1 MQTSSIFSSVKQRP
15 CLSCGTDEDV
25 SDQVHHKVLSSVTV
39 SNKHSLLCDSEKQK
53 WTKAGTCYPV
63 PTASEASV
71 EHLVVQLLSHVPFL
85 GPHGLQHTRLPCPS
99 LSLDVCSNSCPLS
112 RWCHPTI
119 LYSVASFSSCL
130 QFFPVSG
137 PFSVS
142 QFFASGGQSIGASA
156 PVFPMNIQ
164 GWFPQGLTGPLLLVQ
179 GTLKSLL
186 KYHNS

>member
-25 SDQVHHKVLSSVTV
+25 SDQVHHTVLSSGTV

-99 LSLDVCSNSCPLS
+99 LSPRVCPNSCPLS
-112 RWCHPTI
+112 RWCHPAI
-119 LYSVASFSSCL
+119 SFSAM
-130 QFFPVSG
+130 
-137 PFSVS
+137 PFSFFFDLPAS
-142 QFFASGGQSIGASA
+142 RSFPMSWLFASGRQRIGASA
-156 PVFPMNIQ
+156 STSVLSMNIQ
-164 GWFPQGLTGPLLLVQ
+164 GWFPLGWTDLISLPSK
-179 GTLKSLL
+179 GTFKSLL
-186 KYHNS
+186 

>member
-1 MQTSSIFSSVKQRP
+1 MCKCYKIFITFP
-15 CLSCGTDEDV
+15 CCCCCSLAKSCLT
-25 SDQVHHKVLSSVTV
+25 L
-39 SNKHSLLCDSEKQK
+39 
-53 WTKAGTCYPV
+53 W
-63 PTASEASV
+63 
-71 EHLVVQLLSHVPFL
+71 
-85 GPHGLQHTRLPCPS
+85 PHGLQHTRLPCPS

-186 KYHNS
+186 YHHNSKVSILVFSVYFMVQLSHNWLLEKW